1 METYIRKLKRRISLI
16 RVWLLITVLF
26 ILNQQFNFIGIRL
39 TPANH
44 DVASFQLGLILGIEF
59 LAVATMMRYIKAL
72 KGTTSIELLYNQEH
86 DERQQLIRQKSGM
99 PMLMIT
105 STLLLVAGVIAG
117 YFNATVF
124 LTLVI
129 AGILQLSTGAL
140 IKLFYMKTY

>member
-26 ILNQQFNFIGIRL
+26 ILNQQFNFIGTRL

-117 YFNATVF
+117 YFNTTVF

-129 AGILQLSTGAL
+129 AGILQLSIGAL